1 MKAMMTSP
9 AARVRGIFL
18 RCRKSTGGCRR
29 SCKRSERK
37 MMKARSGKNQKAESM
52 SVKAIARM
60 MDVRYVVKCMV
71 QAPFFFFL
79 LL

>member
-1 MKAMMTSP
+1 
-9 AARVRGIFL
+9 
-18 RCRKSTGGCRR
+18 
-29 SCKRSERK
+29 
-37 MMKARSGKNQKAESM
+37 MKARSGKNQKAESM